1 MNEVFDV
8 TIIGGGTTGLYT
20 SFYSGM
26 RGLKTKV
33 IEYHQDLGG
42 KVAFFYPEKK
52 IYDVGGFLGVRGED
66 LVTEVENQALSVQ
79 PVIVTGEQI
88 RTIDKQEDGSF
99 ILTSANGEQH
109 FSKTVIVASG
119 MGTFE
124 MEPLQVEGSS
134 QYDDRCI
141 HYTIQN
147 VNQYAGKKAAVISQ
161 SRVGIDWALALE
173 KVAEEVHLINRGEEF
188 KAVYEQ
194 DIETLEKSSVYVHRN
209 QKVEDLAGD
218 GQVLTGI
225 TLQDGTELDVG
236 HLLVY
241 EGLNIEKSLYDS
253 WGLETEKGRI
263 PVGTD
268 MCTSIEGVFAAGDAA
283 IYPSKTMLIASGFSE
298 AMTAVNSAAMYLDP
312 KAKAQVYS
320 TVIYK
325 HAKD

>member
-1 MNEVFDV
+1 MYEMFDV

-33 IEYHQDLGG
+33 IEYHQGLGG

-66 LVTEVENQALSVQ
+66 LVTDVENQALSVQ
-79 PVIVTGEQI
+79 PAIITGEQI
-88 RTIDKQEDGSF
+88 RTIDKQEDGTF
-99 ILTSANGEQH
+99 ILTTADGEQH

-124 MEPLQVEGSS
+124 MEPLQVKGSAKYEGRS
-134 QYDDRCI
+134 I

-147 VNQYAGKKAAVISQ
+147 VNQYAGKKVAVISQ
-161 SRVGIDWALALE
+161 SRVGIDWSLALE
-173 KVAEEVHLINRGEEF
+173 KVAEEVHLINCGEEF

-194 DIETLEKSSVYVHRN
+194 DVETLEQSTVHVHKN
-209 QKVEDLAGD
+209 QQVEALKGE
-218 GQVLTGI
+218 GQVLTGV
-225 TLQDGTELDVG
+225 TLQDGTELDVE
-236 HLLVY
+236 HILVY
-241 EGLNIEKSLYDS
+241 EGLNIEKSLYAS

-268 MCTSIEGVFAAGDAA
+268 MCTSIDGMFAAGDAA

-298 AMTAVNSAAMYLDP
+298 AMTAVNSAAMHINP